1 MEYSGAVAKLLKI
14 GLPQEAIGPDKWI
27 DYQKEYGLGQSDI
40 DELIRL
46 VSDQDLYYEETEE
59 GYPEEA
65 MWAGVHASRALGQLR
80 AVQAVDPLFKVLKWG
95 DDDYL
100 LNDAPHIFGLIGPEA
115 IPSLTQEMQENN
127 SDYSVTANTAVDA
140 LEKVAKNYP
149 EARDEVI
156 GIMLEQFKLFDKNGP
171 ALNGF
176 LVNSLTNLK
185 AEQAL
190 TLIEEAFN
198 QDKVDDSIIR
208 WHSVQYEFG
217 LISKE
222 EHDRVEEEFRAA
234 HRGSLTA
241 GLQPGVRSL
250 FGRSN
255 TSPSSKKQKEKAK
268 TKRKIAKAS
277 QKKNRKRK

>member
-1 MEYSGAVAKLLKI
+1 MKYTGAVAKLLKI

-27 DYQKEYGLGQSDI
+27 DYQKEYGLGQTDI
-40 DELIRL
+40 DELIGL
-46 VSDQDLYYEETEE
+46 VTDRDLYYQEIEE

-80 AVQAVDPLFKVLKWG
+80 AVKAAEPLLEVLKWEE
-95 DDDYL
+95 DDYL
-100 LNDAPHIFGLIGPEA
+100 LNDAPHIFGLIGPGA
-115 IPSLTQEMQENN
+115 IPSLTRAMQVNN
-127 SDYSVTANTAVDA
+127 TDYSVTANTAVDA

-156 GIMLEQFKLFDKNGP
+156 GIMLEQFKLFDKNGS

-190 TLIEEAFN
+190 SLIEEAFK
-198 QDKVDDSIIR
+198 QDKVDNSIIR
-208 WHSVQYEFG
+208 WHSVKYEFG
-217 LISKE
+217 LIGKE

-234 HRGSLTA
+234 HRGRLTA
-241 GLQPGVRSL
+241 GLQNGDRNPSGSI
-250 FGRSN
+250 N
-255 TSPSSKKQKEKAK
+255 TSPSSKKEKGKAK
-268 TKRKIAKAS
+268 TRRKIAKAS